1 MGTIRYTREDLEL
14 FSKASHD
21 KSRLHMSEQY
31 ACQTIYGEPIVFGIL
46 GAFASLCALS
56 DRHGQQ
62 IATTALDYRLP
73 LYMGVDYQIETN
85 ESAQGRARVVLKDDR
100 RIMMTSLFTFRGTR
114 PPDGESDVPA
124 IAPIHE
130 QADWK
135 PEELREDVQVNDRY
149 APSPEHLRALIQ
161 RWRLT
166 EKGLTMPQVGVLLWS
181 SYLTGM
187 QLPGLRGTSVQLR
200 LRFRPEGPGAE
211 TPFDYEARVAEFD
224 ERFSLLRT
232 AAKLSGVKGVFADSE
247 VSSHLRAH
255 TPLPSAR

>member
-85 ESAQGRARVVLKDDR
+85 ESAQGRAQGH
-100 RIMMTSLFTFRGTR
+100 RIKIGGLGRMANSAFGGKLNLCGTCSHLFTMF
-114 PPDGESDVPA
+114 V
-124 IAPIHE
+124 
-130 QADWK
+130 
-135 PEELREDVQVNDRY
+135 V
-149 APSPEHLRALIQ
+149 
-161 RWRLT
+161 
-166 EKGLTMPQVGVLLWS
+166 
-181 SYLTGM
+181 YLVVDNKYNVYV
-187 QLPGLRGTSVQLR
+187 R
-200 LRFRPEGPGAE
+200 
-211 TPFDYEARVAEFD
+211 
-224 ERFSLLRT
+224 
-232 AAKLSGVKGVFADSE
+232 
-247 VSSHLRAH
+247 
-255 TPLPSAR
+255 

>member
-1 MGTIRYTREDLEL
+1 
-14 FSKASHD
+14 
-21 KSRLHMSEQY
+21 MSEQY

-100 RIMMTSLFTFRGTR
+100 RTMMTSLFTFRGTR

-135 PEELREDVQVNDRY
+135 PEELREDVQVTGRY

-166 EKGLTMPQVGVLLWS
+166 EKGLTMPQVGVLLCQATS
-181 SYLTGM
+181 RACNCPVFEAL
-187 QLPGLRGTSVQLR
+187 LRSCVSDFVPRDLGRR
-200 LRFRPEGPGAE
+200 LRSITRRGSRSSTSASACYGP
-211 TPFDYEARVAEFD
+211 R
-224 ERFSLLRT
+224 RN
-232 AAKLSGVKGVFADSE
+232 
-247 VSSHLRAH
+247 
-255 TPLPSAR
+255 